1 MQIIYSFNLSIE
13 DYCKNIYF
21 LDFPEFTSCPICKD
35 KVNLIKHGFYYRN
48 AINSDNSAY
57 RLAIRRLV
65 CPHCDKTI
73 SLLPDFLMPYFQS
86 TVNRIINLLSNLLA
100 NKLKKFIHLTYF
112 YKLRFI
118 KNLNGIISFFR
129 FSGVFVPI
137 PNKIDEK
144 LLFFINK
151 IKEFSTN
158 SFSKLYIF
166 KFNTCFLSK

>member
-21 LDFPEFTSCPICKD
+21 LDFPEFNSCPICNDQVK
-35 KVNLIKHGFYYRN
+35 LIKHGFYYRN
-48 AINSDNSAY
+48 AVNNDNFVY
-57 RLAIRRLV
+57 TLAIRRFI

-86 TVNRIINLLSNLLA
+86 TVNRIIDLLSDFLA
-100 NKLKKFIHLTYF
+100 NKLKKYIHLTYF

-129 FSGVFVPI
+129 FQGVLIPI
-137 PNKIDEK
+137 PNNIDEK
-144 LLFFINK
+144 LLFFINE
-151 IKEFSTN
+151 IKEFSTVL
-158 SFSKLYIF
+158 FSKLYIF